1 MAKNGSEPQ
10 EIAGSLTAAQLQRRS
25 LLLFLLGISVLFLMM
40 IRSFLVTVTLAAVL
54 AGISRPAYLA
64 LVRRLSGRKRIASV
78 LTVLGLLL
86 LVLVPLSGFL
96 ALVVSQAVQ
105 VTELADPWIREQSSR
120 WPQFTAWLQTLPLV
134 GPMIPEQGALV
145 ARAGELVSR
154 LGTFLI
160 QNVGT
165 ATAGT
170 VNVVLQLFVMLYAMY
185 FFLIDGPAILEKV
198 LYYLPLPDVEERALM
213 GRFVSVARATIKGS
227 ILVGLI
233 QGALAGGA
241 FFALRLPAAAFWATV
256 MAVLSVIPVLG
267 SGIIWG
273 PAALVLMGTG
283 RPAAGV
289 GLALYG
295 ILIVSTIDNFLRPRF
310 IGRDTKMHDLLVLLS
325 TFGGLAMFG
334 LSGFIVGPIVAAL
347 FVTSWELYGVAFH
360 ELLPE
365 APHLV
370 DD

>member
-1 MAKNGSEPQ
+1 MAKNEPEQ
-10 EIAGSLTAAQLQRRS
+10 PELTGSLKAAQLQRRS
-25 LLLFLLGISVLFLMM
+25 LLVLVLGISLLFLVM
-40 IRSFLVTVTLAAVL
+40 IRSFLVTVILAAVV
-54 AGISRPAYLA
+54 AGMTRPAYLV
-64 LVRRLSGRKRIASV
+64 LVRRLDGRNRLASIF
-78 LTVLGLLL
+78 TVLGLLL
-86 LVLVPLSGFL
+86 LVLVPLSAFL
-96 ALVVSQAVQ
+96 ALVVSQAAQ
-105 VTELADPWIREQSSR
+105 VTELADPWIRGQSSR
-120 WPQFTAWLQTLPLV
+120 WPEFTAWLESLPLV
-134 GPMIPEQGALV
+134 GQLIPDQGALA

-154 LGTFLI
+154 IGTFLF

-170 VNVVLQLFVMLYAMY
+170 VNVVLQLFVMLYAVY
-185 FFLIDGPAILEKV
+185 FFLIDGPSILEKA
-198 LYYLPLPDVEERALM
+198 LYYLPLPEAEERALM

-241 FFALRLPAAAFWATV
+241 FFVLRLPAAAFWATV

-267 SGIIWG
+267 SGIIWA
-273 PAALVLMGTG
+273 PAAVILLTTG
-283 RPAAGV
+283 RPVAGI
-289 GLALYG
+289 GLAIYG
-295 ILIVSTIDNFLRPRF
+295 ILIVSTADNFLRPRF

-347 FVTSWELYGVAFH
+347 FVTSWELYGAAFR

-365 APHLV
+365 APHFR
-370 DD
+370 DE